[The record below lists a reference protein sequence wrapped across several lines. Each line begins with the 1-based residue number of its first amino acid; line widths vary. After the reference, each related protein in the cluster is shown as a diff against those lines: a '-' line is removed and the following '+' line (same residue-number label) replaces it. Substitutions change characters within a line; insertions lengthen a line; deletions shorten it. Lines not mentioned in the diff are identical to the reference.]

1 MIMIDVL
8 RVERRQA
15 AGYGTCS
22 NSARAVAG
30 ERDSPVV
37 SRPLCNLI
45 FGLIEGGTSRLE

>member
-1 MIMIDVL
+1 MIVIDVL

-30 ERDSPVV
+30 ETHQWYPVPYV
-37 SRPLCNLI
+37 I
-45 FGLIEGGTSRLE
+45 